1 MMGRI
6 FVEKVWSKPRRK
18 KEWGS
23 CEWWE
28 WWIYSK
34 RWTEVIGAKGGE
46 RVIER
51 LVNWLNGRISLITC
65 RIPLRQ
71 WRIPVTEMAGLKFV
85 GIRLKLTITYP
96 IYVFVTLAVLSWH
109 QNNALETI
117 RRYQIKRS
125 NLNNEARMWANAQRD
140 GRPAQHRWRP
150 LFNAEKFGWRPLLD
164 AVQ

>member
-1 MMGRI
+1 
-6 FVEKVWSKPRRK
+6 
-18 KEWGS
+18 
-23 CEWWE
+23 
-28 WWIYSK
+28 
-34 RWTEVIGAKGGE
+34 
-46 RVIER
+46 
-51 LVNWLNGRISLITC
+51 
-65 RIPLRQ
+65 
-71 WRIPVTEMAGLKFV
+71 MAGLKFV

-150 LFNAEKFGWRPLLD
+150 LFNAEKFG
-164 AVQ
+164 